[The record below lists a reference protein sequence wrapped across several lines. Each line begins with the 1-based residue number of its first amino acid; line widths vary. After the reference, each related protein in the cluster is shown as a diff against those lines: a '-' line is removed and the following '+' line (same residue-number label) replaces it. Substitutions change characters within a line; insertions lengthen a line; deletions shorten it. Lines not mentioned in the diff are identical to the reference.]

1 MMFRVTDDIRAE
13 LRAGLGVFA
22 LTFVLMGIVTAFL
35 MGWQGLASAFTIAV
49 IVTLFCLFPV
59 IVELLLTAQ
68 SRALHWLGRAVVVLA
83 FAAIGASAGTFLV
96 TRFEGDP
103 GVLGMAVPALIAL
116 ALGAIGARM
125 RVLGLKY

>member
-1 MMFRVTDDIRAE
+1 MFRITDDIRAE

-22 LTFVLMGIVTAFL
+22 LSFVLMAIVTSFL
-35 MGWQGLASAFTIAV
+35 MGWQGLVSAFIIAV
-49 IVTLFCLFPV
+49 IVTLFCIFPI

-83 FAAIGASAGTFLV
+83 FAVVGGSAGGFLM
-96 TRFEGDP
+96 TRLEGEP
-103 GVLGMAVPALIAL
+103 GALGMALPVIFALG
-116 ALGAIGARM
+116 LGAIGARM